1 MCEYSLRSH
10 SITSNWGEKNAIMAY
25 ISCEN
30 LFLDVIW
37 YGHIDTSKDWN
48 CIDKILPYPIGKA
61 NGTGDEV
68 THSGWVVE
76 ADEQTA
82 VGLQTGSYG
91 V

>member
-1 MCEYSLRSH
+1 M
-10 SITSNWGEKNAIMAY
+10 
-25 ISCEN
+25 
-30 LFLDVIW
+30 
-37 YGHIDTSKDWN
+37 DTSKDWN